1 MNLVEFLDQSALQ
14 MPDAAA
20 IIDHPTV
27 APRITSFANLR
38 TRSAQIATL
47 FARAG
52 VHAGDGIVILVP
64 MSAELYAVI
73 AAALRVGAV
82 PVFIAPEQADAQL
95 ARCRGAIPLRAFVG
109 TPMACLF
116 RLLHPPLREIRAV
129 FVTQG
134 WMPGTTSIGAAGGL
148 PPLARRVTGLADA
161 PAMLTFTAGSTG
173 VGKGVMR
180 SHRLL
185 QATQE
190 ILLRKLVLRP
200 GSVNAATMPALVM
213 ANLAQGVTSLIP
225 PGDWRSP
232 AKVDPTRLAGAITRW
247 HAESLLASPSVV
259 ERLSAHCLASGRR
272 LESLGAVFMGGAPV
286 FLPVMERASRIAPHA
301 GVTALYGST
310 EAEPIALIR
319 LDEISAADR
328 AAVAHGAGLPAGQP
342 IEEIRLAILEDLW
355 GRPLGRLSGEAY
367 RSMLKPAGEA
377 GEIVV
382 CGPHVSPAYLGGLG
396 DAENKFHLGSEVWH
410 RTGDAGR
417 LDEQGRLWLTG
428 RCAARVGEA
437 PVAVYPLM
445 VEAALAGHPFIA
457 RAAFVGHRGRRLLVV
472 TLTPGA
478 DKAHLEPLARL
489 LPWAGIEQIVC
500 LPAIPLDRRH
510 NAKTDYPRLHRELDG
525 LAPPSTA

>member
-14 MPDAAA
+14 TPDAAA
-20 IIDHPTV
+20 IIDHPTA
-27 APRITSFANLR
+27 APRVTSFANLR
-38 TRSAQIATL
+38 TRSAQLATL

-73 AAALRVGAV
+73 AAALRLGAV
-82 PVFIAPEQADAQL
+82 PVFIAPEQADVQL
-95 ARCRGAIPLRAFVG
+95 ARCRGTIPLRAFVG

-116 RLLHPPLREIRAV
+116 RLLHPPLREIKAV

-134 WMPGTTSIGAAGGL
+134 WMPGARSIGPASVL
-148 PPLARRVTGLADA
+148 PPLARPVTGLADA

-173 VGKGVMR
+173 IGKGVMR

-200 GSVNAATMPALVM
+200 GSVNVATMPALVM
-213 ANLAQGVTSLIP
+213 ANVAQGVTSLIP
-225 PGDWRSP
+225 PGDLRSP
-232 AKVDPTRLAGAITRW
+232 AKVDPARLASTVSRW
-247 HAESLLASPSVV
+247 HAESLLASPSLV
-259 ERLSAHCLASGRR
+259 ERLSAHCLASGQHLDTLR
-272 LESLGAVFMGGAPV
+272 AVFMGGAPV

-301 GVTALYGST
+301 SVTALYGST

-328 AAVAHGAGLPAGQP
+328 AATAHGAGLPAGKP
-342 IEEIRLAILEDLW
+342 IEEIKLAILGDHW
-355 GRPLGRLSGEAY
+355 GRPLGRLSAEAY
-367 RSMLKPAGEA
+367 RSMVKRAGET

-410 RTGDAGR
+410 RTGDSGR
-417 LDEQGRLWLTG
+417 LDEHGRLWLTG

-437 PVAVYPLM
+437 PGAVYPLM

-457 RAAFVGHRGRRLLVV
+457 SAAFVGHRGRRLLVV
-472 TLTPGA
+472 SLAPGA
-478 DKAHLEPLARL
+478 DKSRLEPLVKL

-500 LPAIPLDRRH
+500 LPTIPVDRRH
-510 NAKTDYPRLHRELDG
+510 NAKTDYPRLQRELDCR
-525 LAPPSTA
+525 APPSTA